1 MRKVGLRCIGF
12 IGGKMMTDTLLYLSS
27 AAIAEIGLGA
37 GELIGAVERV
47 FAAQAAGA
55 ARPGAK
61 AVVPVATGHSFH
73 AMSGTMACEDL
84 AGMKFFGV
92 VPDNPARG
100 LPNVCSLVA
109 LSDIATGLPVCLMDG
124 GWITG
129 VRTAA
134 MTAVAA
140 KRLASPGSETAA
152 FIGCG
157 VQACAHAWLLREV
170 LPELRR
176 ATVLGR
182 SPARRDAFVRE
193 LQAAGWDVR
202 LAADADDVLAGA
214 DIAVSTVPE
223 HDGWTAFL
231 DPTLLPK
238 RGFAAG
244 VDLGRSWLPSKYG
257 EFAVVATDDLAQSRG
272 LVAEGRLK
280 APPAFDTD
288 LAALASGAYT
298 DPPPGRVFFVF
309 SGHVLGDLAVA
320 AALYRRAVQRGIGI
334 RLQR

>member
-1 MRKVGLRCIGF
+1 MGF
-12 IGGKMMTDTLLYLSS
+12 IGGNTMTDTLLYLSS
-27 AAIAEIGLGA
+27 AAIAQIGLGA
-37 GELIGAVERV
+37 GELIDAVERV

-55 ARPGAK
+55 ARPGPK

-73 AMSGTMACEDL
+73 AMPGTMAAEGL

-140 KRLASPGSETAA
+140 QRLASPESKTAA

-157 VQACAHAWLLREV
+157 VQARAHAWLLRQV
-170 LPELRR
+170 LPGLRQ
-176 ATVLGR
+176 AAVLGR
-182 SPARRDAFVRE
+182 TLARRDAFVEE
-193 LQAAGWDVR
+193 LRAAGWEVR
-202 LAADADDVLAGA
+202 LATDAGDVLARA

-231 DPTLLPK
+231 DPALLPSHA
-238 RGFAAG
+238 FAAG
-244 VDLGRSWLPSKYG
+244 VDLGRSWLPAKYG
-257 EFAVVATDDLAQSRG
+257 EFAVVATDDIAQSRG

-280 APPAFDTD
+280 APAAFDAD
-288 LAALASGAYT
+288 LAALASGAYA
-298 DPPPGRVFFVF
+298 DRPPGRFFFVF
-309 SGHVLGDLAVA
+309 SGHVLGDLSVA
-320 AALYRRAVQRGIGI
+320 AALYRHAVERGIGI
-334 RLQR
+334 ELPR

>member
-1 MRKVGLRCIGF
+1 MGF
-12 IGGKMMTDTLLYLSS
+12 IGGNTMTDTLLYLSS
-27 AAIAEIGLGA
+27 RTIEEIGLGA
-37 GELIGAVERV
+37 DELIDAVERV
-47 FAAQAAGA
+47 FAAQASGA
-55 ARPGAK
+55 ARSGPK

-73 AMSGTMACEDL
+73 AMPGTMAGEGL

-140 KRLASPGSETAA
+140 KRLAHPGSETVA
-152 FIGCG
+152 FVGCG
-157 VQACAHAWLLREV
+157 VQARAHAWLLREV
-170 LPELRR
+170 LPGLRH
-176 ATVLGR
+176 AAVLGR
-182 SPARRDAFVRE
+182 SPARRDAFVQE
-193 LQAAGWDVR
+193 LRAAGWAAR
-202 LAADADDVLAGA
+202 LAADADDVLAEA

-223 HDGWTAFL
+223 HDGWRAFL
-231 DPTLLPK
+231 DPALLPK
-238 RGFAAG
+238 HAFAAG
-244 VDLGRSWLPSKYG
+244 VDLGRSWLPARYG
-257 EFAVVATDDLAQSRG
+257 EFVVVATDDIAQSRG

-280 APPAFDTD
+280 APPAFDAD
-288 LAALASGAYT
+288 LAALTSGAYT
-298 DPPPGRVFFVF
+298 DRPPGRAFFVF

-320 AALYRRAVQRGIGI
+320 AALYRRAVERGIGI
-334 RLQR
+334 RLPR

>member
-1 MRKVGLRCIGF
+1 
-12 IGGKMMTDTLLYLSS
+12 MTDALLYLSN
-27 AAIAEIGLGA
+27 AAITELGLGA
-37 GELIGAVERV
+37 GELIDAVERV

-55 ARPGAK
+55 ARPGPK
-61 AVVPVATGHSFH
+61 AAVPVATGHSFH
-73 AMSGTMACEDL
+73 AMPGTMAGEGL

-140 KRLASPGSETAA
+140 KRLASPASGTAA

-157 VQACAHAWLLREV
+157 VQARAHAWLLRAV
-170 LPELRR
+170 LPDLRH
-176 ATVLGR
+176 AAVLGR
-182 SPARRDAFVRE
+182 SPARRDAFVAE
-193 LQAAGWDVR
+193 LRAADWQVR
-202 LAADADDVLAGA
+202 LATDPDDVLTGA

-231 DPTLLPK
+231 DPARLPSHA
-238 RGFAAG
+238 FAAG
-244 VDLGRSWLPSKYG
+244 VDLGRSWLPAKYD
-257 EFAVVATDDLAQSRG
+257 EFAVVATDDIAQSRG
-272 LVAEGRLK
+272 LVTEGRLK
-280 APPAFDTD
+280 APPRFNAD
-288 LAALASGAYT
+288 LAALASGAYAER
-298 DPPPGRVFFVF
+298 PPGRVFFVF

-320 AALYRRAVQRGIGI
+320 AALYRRAKERGVGI
-334 RLQR
+334 ELPR